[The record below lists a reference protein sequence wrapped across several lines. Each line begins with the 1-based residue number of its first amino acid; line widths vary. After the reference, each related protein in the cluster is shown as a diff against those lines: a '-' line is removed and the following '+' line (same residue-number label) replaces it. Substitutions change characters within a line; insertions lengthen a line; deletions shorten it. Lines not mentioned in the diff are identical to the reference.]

1 MNFNKINAII
11 SVIKKDVVLC
21 KNIAFNFCLLS
32 YKISCPVGFLIS
44 LRKLWDFFSTVNSQ

>member
-11 SVIKKDVVLC
+11 SVIKKDVIC
-21 KNIAFNFCLLS
+21 KNIAFNFSLLS